1 MSTMRYQV
9 LIDDGDSVFQ
19 IPDEMIRKYVIEFNQ
34 YKQERDRSSI
44 VNLRDSTFLLVEAA
58 RANPETLE
66 DAAVVNSVIKA
77 HAMRQALKTLGV
89 LYDA

>member
-9 LIDDGDSVFQ
+9 LIDDGDSVFH
-19 IPDEMIRKYVIEFNQ
+19 IPDEMIRKYVVEFNQ